1 MDIDRIINI
10 VREMTTLSGGGATAA
25 KPGFSG
31 KSDREGPVAGY
42 DPAMDLRKR
51 YGRKLNPFYRK
62 ALKNVRGHKK

>member
-10 VREMTTLSGGGATAA
+10 VREMTSLGAGGATAA
-25 KPGFSG
+25 KPGFTG
-31 KSDREGPVAGY
+31 KSDPEGPVAGY

-62 ALKNVRGHKK
+62 KLKDVRRHKK